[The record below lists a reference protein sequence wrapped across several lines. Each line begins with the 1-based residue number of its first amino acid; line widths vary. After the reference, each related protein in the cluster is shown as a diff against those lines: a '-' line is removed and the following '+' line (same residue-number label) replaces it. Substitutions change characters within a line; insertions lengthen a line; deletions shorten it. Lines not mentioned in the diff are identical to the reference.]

1 MYKSSRVIIPVI
13 ILLLLC
19 ILPFKAADTFADDS
33 ITVTDT
39 STFISYPDSL
49 VFKIS
54 AQSDT
59 EITRIRLNYVVDKLN
74 YASIVSEAWPVLVP
88 STEIETLWEWDMRQI
103 SLPPEV
109 TIEYWWTVENLNNRI
124 VTDKYSVVFSDTNH
138 TWKKT
143 SSGMLNIYWYEGD
156 DEFVDV
162 LMQSAIDA
170 SGRLTTD
177 AGIDLEKPVNIYVY
191 NGPDDF
197 QQSLVNI
204 REWTGGV
211 AMTDY
216 NAISIGIA
224 PDETDWGIK
233 ALAHE
238 LGHLVVHQI
247 TYSPYSVH
255 LPTWLDE
262 GLAMHAEG
270 SSDELLQTIL
280 KKALEE
286 DKLISLQSLSSP
298 FSAVPY
304 KAYLSYAQSES
315 IVKYLMNEYGKTRL
329 MELLKIFKSGSTT
342 DDALYRIYGLNQLS
356 LESYW
361 VTSMKAQS
369 INEPS
374 SIKELTGASE
384 TK

>member
-1 MYKSSRVIIPVI
+1 MNKYSRFIIPALI
-13 ILLLLC
+13 FILLFVLSF
-19 ILPFKAADTFADDS
+19 PAEETFAGDS

-54 AQSDT
+54 AQSDM

-74 YASIVSEAWPVLVP
+74 YASIVSEAWPVFVP

-109 TIEYWWTVENLNNRI
+109 TIEYWWSVENLNNRI

-138 TWKKT
+138 PWEKT
-143 SSGMLNIYWYEGD
+143 SSGMLNLYWYEGD
-156 DEFVDV
+156 DEFADV

-315 IVKYLMNEYGKTRL
+315 IVKYLMNDYSKTRL
-329 MELLKIFKSGSTT
+329 MELLKIYKSGSTT
-342 DDALYRIYGLNQLS
+342 DDALYQIYGLNQLS

-361 VTSMKAQS
+361 ITSMKAQ
-369 INEPS
+369 N
-374 SIKELTGASE
+374 IKEETAAEELTGASE